1 MSMSET
7 TTSTITRRSF
17 LTGSAALGLGVATSL
32 TLPGPQA
39 SAATVNDAL
48 IPAAPKAAAGD
59 RVTVTD
65 LEVMTVTPTSIT
77 FSWSTFKEPHTDHV
91 LPNDRVAS
99 DGEVWLARSDVKQP
113 LRCVHKSYSKTGF
126 HYVTI
131 QGLKPNTQ
139 YRFEC
144 RSFGKKAEPGLWF
157 TNIFDEPEVTG
168 VITTLAQP
176 TGKYI
181 QTVAVAN
188 DIHIGKSGDSINS
201 TPWSEIMVSSMLAEV
216 KRRNIARIY
225 VNGDLCDH
233 GILEEAKTLRRIM
246 DTFGGY
252 QKDYFLVRGNHDG
265 YGMEGY
271 DRKPASTFDPIHA
284 VFPNHKLQTTWST
297 LDKKLRVVGI
307 DGSHPGKDGGELT
320 EANYRSI
327 EKILLSDPQ
336 RPTLVLSHFPV
347 TEDAALTNV
356 GQRPFIYN
364 KKDSMRL
371 QRLFQK
377 APGVFFM
384 AAGHTHRA
392 HRDAAD
398 LPGGPQFAQF
408 CASTPFPGGFT
419 LMDIYEG
426 GYTVTFHRAP
436 TAQALQQVA
445 LNRYKEALGFY
456 GEYTISRM
464 QDRCFTVKR
473 DMSALS

>member
-1 MSMSET
+1 MNENT
-7 TTSTITRRSF
+7 LPNRTLTRRSF
-17 LTGSAALGLGVATSL
+17 LAGSAAVGLGAATVL
-32 TLPGPQA
+32 TGPRA
-39 SAATVNDAL
+39 SAATPVITPL
-48 IPAAPKAAAGD
+48 PAAPRATPGANA
-59 RVTVTD
+59 TVTD
-65 LEVMTVTPTSIT
+65 LEVITATPTSLV
-77 FSWSTFKEPHTDHV
+77 FSWTTFTTPHTNH
-91 LPNDRVAS
+91 LYPNDRVAS
-99 DGEVWLARSDVKQP
+99 DGEVWLARADTKEP

-144 RSFGKKAEPGLWF
+144 RSLGKKAEPGFWF
-157 TNIFDEPEVTG
+157 TNIFGEPEVTG
-168 VITTLAQP
+168 IVSTLAQP

-188 DIHIGKSGDSINS
+188 DIHIGMEGAGITKQ
-201 TPWSEIMVSSMLAEV
+201 PWSEVMVTSMLSEL

-347 TEDAALTNV
+347 TEEAARTNV

-426 GYTVTFHRAP
+426 GYTVTFHRTP
-436 TAQALQQVA
+436 TAQALAQTA
-445 LNRYKEALGFY
+445 FNRYDKSFGFY
-456 GEYTISRM
+456 GEYTVSRM